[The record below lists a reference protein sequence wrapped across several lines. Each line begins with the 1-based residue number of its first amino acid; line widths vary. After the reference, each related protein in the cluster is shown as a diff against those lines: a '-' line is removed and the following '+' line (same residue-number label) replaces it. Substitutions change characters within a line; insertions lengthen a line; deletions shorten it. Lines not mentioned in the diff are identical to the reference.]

1 MPDQYIPLRR
11 SELVDILCASPEVA
25 EDDRE
30 RLRLFCRLLVGLS
43 LCEHN
48 RLLERLKVDYA
59 LFDPDA
65 DIKALTRREPEDRER
80 QLADLFAQFAT
91 VLERARYH
99 RLTRD
104 DITPTIHAHS
114 DWGVLVDVDFHI
126 FERLVI
132 FARGDA
138 VERRRI
144 RKFRN
149 RYREQEVDVPI
160 WQRLVMI
167 LKLRKHPQLAPH
179 INTEKVYLQ
188 LFKNIPKLDITMLLP
203 GARVRMSRV
212 DRSRI
217 GLPLVSGMGMA
228 LYNIAHQVY
237 NIAEDI
243 LDFAMRWMAHPSMVM
258 WGLATGAISYG
269 SKSYWNYLSM
279 RQRYHLNLTQVLYFQ
294 NLDTNTGVLHRVLD
308 EAQEQECRE
317 SLLAYFLLWLRAP
330 AEGMPRQALRDAVH
344 TFLTQR
350 AELHVE
356 FEIDD
361 ALADLEKMGLLE
373 KTATGFRVQPLRP
386 ALELLEN
393 AWKTYF
399 HRVFRTPDPWA
410 AIREQSSPVLDY
422 SV

>member
-1 MPDQYIPLRR
+1 MPDQFIPLRR

-25 EDDRE
+25 ADDRE

-65 DIKALTRREPEDRER
+65 DVKALTRREPEDRER
-80 QLADLFAQFAT
+80 QLADLFALFAT
-91 VLERARYH
+91 VMERARYR

-104 DITPTIHAHS
+104 DITPMLHTHT
-114 DWGVLVDVDFHI
+114 DWGVMVDVDFHI

-144 RKFRN
+144 RKLRN

-167 LKLRKHPQLAPH
+167 LKLRQHPQLAPH

-188 LFKNIPKLDITMLLP
+188 LFKNIPKLDMTMLLP

-217 GLPLVSGMGMA
+217 GLPLVSGLGVA
-228 LYNIAHQVY
+228 VY
-237 NIAEDI
+237 NIAQDI
-243 LDFAMRWMAHPSMVM
+243 IDVAMKWLAHPSMFM

-269 SKSYWNYLSM
+269 SKSYWNYLTM

-317 SLLAYFLLWLRAP
+317 SLLAYFLLWLKAP
-330 AEGMPRQALRDAVH
+330 ADGMPREALREAVH
-344 TFLTQR
+344 NFLAQR

-356 FEIDD
+356 FEIDES
-361 ALADLEKMGLLE
+361 LADLDRMGLLE
-373 KTATGFRVQPLRP
+373 KTAAGFRVLPLRP

-393 AWKTYF
+393 AWKSYF
-399 HRVFRTPDPWA
+399 HQAFRTPDPWA
-410 AIREQSSPVLDY
+410 AIREQNSPVLDF